1 MQIKIPD
8 SASRFLKENATT
20 VLTAGGVV
28 GTVATAVL
36 SFRAGTK
43 YERIIHDAEVER
55 TARATSDGPGP
66 LTAMDKAKLV
76 GVHVIPPVAA
86 VGVTVGCI
94 VMAHRMSAT
103 KAAALAA
110 AYGVSKKELEEYK
123 AKLEEKLG
131 VQKSEKAKAEMAQ
144 QRLNDNPPP
153 SSTTFVLMGEDVVC
167 YDKATD
173 RYFRSTM
180 EKLRK
185 AELAINNE
193 IGKYGSAKAQFFYSE
208 LELEPTTWTQNAG
221 WKRQIELEVSHAF
234 TPDERPCITIDFD
247 HLPDPNY
254 QMDYS

>member
-8 SASRFLKENATT
+8 AASRFLKDNATT

-43 YERIIHDAEVER
+43 YERIIHDAEVKSITDA
-55 TARATSDGPGP
+55 TADP
-66 LTAMDKAKLV
+66 LSIMDKAKLV

-144 QRLNDNPPP
+144 QRVNDNPPP
-153 SSTTFVLMGEDVVC
+153 PSTTFVLMGEDVIC

-180 EKLRK
+180 EKIRK
-185 AELAINNE
+185 AELATNNE
-193 IGKYGSAKAQFFYSE
+193 IARYGSAKAQFFYSE
-208 LELEPTTWTQNAG
+208 LEQESTTWTNNAG
-221 WKRQIELEVSHAF
+221 WRRQIELEVSHAF